1 MSKSVTEAGM
11 PVPRSVPYDLVFFGI
26 VMIVSGFFDI
36 YIILA
41 NPDYRLPVLGKRLD
55 GPVSRYF
62 IFLFPLFHFIV
73 GYGVI
78 MCRRWAYYFF
88 IAFSVYGIVSPTIN
102 FFRFP
107 PPHRV
112 RTILLIGSVLVL
124 AYLYWR
130 RKYFLSGT
138 QHRLLRQTGK
148 PGN

>member
-1 MSKSVTEAGM
+1 MSQSASEEAIR
-11 PVPRSVPYDLVFFGI
+11 PPRGVPYDLILFGV
-26 VMIVSGFFDI
+26 VMIVSGVFDV

-41 NPDYRLPVLGKRLD
+41 NPEYRLTVLGVKLD
-55 GPVSRYF
+55 GPIARYF

-78 MCRRWAYYFF
+78 MCRRWAYYLF
-88 IAFSVYGIVSPTIN
+88 IVFAIYGIVSPTIN

-112 RTILLIGSVLVL
+112 RTTLLIGSFLVL

-130 RKYFLSGT
+130 REHFK
-138 QHRLLRQTGK
+138 
-148 PGN
+148 N